1 MKYRTLFPRSMQ
13 KSSHYK
19 LDRDT
24 QLRQV
29 FLPDTTG
36 RGPACLFATNIIPA
50 LLTHFFFMLGWIYRF
65 QVSAVLLELNDHQR
79 SGEIGTE

>member
-1 MKYRTLFPRSMQ
+1 M
-13 KSSHYK
+13 
-19 LDRDT
+19 DRDT

-36 RGPACLFATNIIPA
+36 RGPARLFATNIIPFNS
-50 LLTHFFFMLGWIYRF
+50 FFFMLGWIYG
-65 QVSAVLLELNDHQR
+65 SAVLLELNDHQR

>member
-1 MKYRTLFPRSMQ
+1 M
-13 KSSHYK
+13 
-19 LDRDT
+19 DRDT

-36 RGPACLFATNIIPA
+36 RGPARLFATNIIPFNS
-50 LLTHFFFMLGWIYRF
+50 FFFMRIYG
-65 QVSAVLLELNDHQR
+65 SAVLLELNDHQR